1 MDERKINAEQ
11 ITEAVKKMYMDMNYF
26 IGGDILDALKKA
38 QNIETSPIGKNV
50 LSQLI
55 ENNKIASEEEVPICQ
70 DTGMAVL
77 FVEYGD
83 KIVIE
88 NGNFNDAVT
97 EGVRKAY
104 KDGYLRKSV
113 VSDPVFDRG

>member
-1 MDERKINAEQ
+1 MEIRKIDAAL
-11 ITEAVKKMYMDMNYF
+11 ITETVKKLYTDMNYF
-26 IGGDILDALKKA
+26 IGDDILTALKKA
-38 QNIETSPIGKNV
+38 ENSESSEIGKNV

-55 ENNKIASEEEVPICQ
+55 ENNKIAAKEEVPVCQ

-88 NGNFNDAVT
+88 NGSFEEAVQ
-97 EGVRKAY
+97 EGETCLY
-104 KDGYLRKSV
+104 
-113 VSDPVFDRG
+113 